1 MFKQIVSGLFC
12 LSVCSVHAQ
21 HNKGLPVWQQ
31 GFMDIHHI
39 STGRGNAAFLIF
51 PDSTTLLIDAG
62 DISDTHPRT
71 LSPRNSQRKPDGSRS
86 AGAWIADY
94 ITQFMP
100 GNKKPA
106 LDFAMLTHY
115 HDDHFGE
122 WDPDRPLAS
131 NGAYRLTGITEVG
144 DKIPIAT
151 LIDRGR
157 DFPINLNSS
166 EFLLKE
172 QKDEYHIVQTLQ
184 EYWKFIDYQTKHNSL
199 VHQELLPGA
208 RNQISLKKSPQS
220 YPEWT
225 SRNIAVNGRI
235 WTGYA
240 DHDFISLF
248 KTGQYP
254 GENPLS
260 TCLKISYG
268 PFDYFTGGDIAGVN
282 AWGEGDANS
291 LEAQVAP
298 VIGPVDVATFNH
310 HGNRDS
316 QSPVYIRTLRPR
328 VWVQQSWSSDHPG
341 DDVLRRVA
349 SEGLYPGE
357 RDLFTTDMLEANRL
371 VIGDRVDRQYR
382 SQHGH
387 IVIRVFNRGTQYMVY
402 VLDDLSAT
410 REIKAVFGPYQ
421 SR

>member
-1 MFKQIVSGLFC
+1 MLRKIVSGLLC
-12 LSVCSVHAQ
+12 LSVCSVSAQ
-21 HNKGLPVWQQ
+21 TGQSLPAWQE

-39 STGRGNAAFLIF
+39 STGRGNAAFFIF

-71 LSPRNSQRKPDGSRS
+71 LSPRNSQRKPDASRS
-86 AGAWIADY
+86 AGNWIADY

-100 GNKKPA
+100 GNRKPS

-122 WDPDRPLAS
+122 WDPNRPLAS

-157 DFPINLNSS
+157 DFPINLNSP

-184 EYWKFIDYQTKHNSL
+184 EYWKFIEYQSKHNKL
-199 VHQELLPGA
+199 VHQEFLPGG
-208 RNQISLKKSPQS
+208 RDQISLKKSPES

-225 SRNIAVNGRI
+225 TRNIAVNGRI

-240 DHDFISLF
+240 DNDFTSLF
-248 KTGQYP
+248 KEGQYP

-268 PFDYFTGGDIAGVN
+268 RFDYFTGGDIAGIN

-291 LEAQVAP
+291 LEANVAP
-298 VIGPVDVATFNH
+298 VIGPVDVAMFNH

-316 QSPVYIRTLRPR
+316 QSPVYVRNLRPR

-341 DDVLRRVA
+341 DDVLRRVT
-349 SEGLYPGE
+349 SESLYPGE
-357 RDLFTTDMLEANRL
+357 RDVFTTDMLEANRL
-371 VIGDRVDRQYR
+371 VIGDRVDQQYQ

-387 IVIRVFNRGTQYMVY
+387 IVIRVYNRGAQYRVY
-402 VLDDLSAT
+402 ILNDLSAK
-410 REIKAVFGPYQ
+410 REIKAVFGPYN